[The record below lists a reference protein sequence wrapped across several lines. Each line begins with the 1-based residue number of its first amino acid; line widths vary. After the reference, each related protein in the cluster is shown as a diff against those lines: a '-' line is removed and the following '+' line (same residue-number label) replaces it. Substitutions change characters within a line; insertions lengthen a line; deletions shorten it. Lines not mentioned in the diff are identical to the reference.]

1 MKASR
6 ILLAVLAL
14 PLIAIA
20 TTTGVAAADGAG
32 AASDAANAILSS
44 GQSVSFGGDITVP
57 AGETHQGDV
66 VALGGNI
73 LVDGTVTQDVVA
85 FGGNVVINGTVGRDV
100 ASFGGSVTLGPHA
113 MVGRDIALAGGSLN
127 RAPGAVVGRN
137 VTSASRDFHWDGAPG
152 LAAFNHRGIGGGF
165 GWGSLAFGLVIAI
178 GIVLL
183 GLLTLLFFP
192 RQLLATAG
200 TVEQRWAES
209 LGLGC
214 AGAIA
219 GPPLLL
225 LFAITV
231 IFIPVSL
238 ALATAMMLAWLFGW
252 AAIFIL
258 IGQRL
263 LRTANRAQELVPA
276 LLLGGL
282 LVGILANIPYINIL
296 IVLAGG
302 SLALGAVIYSRFGTR
317 PPSLPLLGSAPAPSS
332 PPASQPPAAPA

>member
-6 ILLAVLAL
+6 FLAAILAA

-20 TTTGVAAADGAG
+20 TATGAAAADAGG
-32 AASDAANAILSS
+32 AANDAANALLA
-44 GQSVSFGGDITVP
+44 GQSFSFGGDITIP

-66 VALGGNI
+66 VAAGGNVT
-73 LVDGTVTQDVVA
+73 VDGTVTQDVVA
-85 FGGNVVINGTVGRDV
+85 VGGNVVINGTVGRDV

-113 MVGRDIALAGGSLN
+113 MVGRDIALAGGSLS

-137 VTSASRDFHWDGAPG
+137 ITYANRGFQWDGGPG
-152 LAAFNHRGIGGGF
+152 LAFNHPAFGGF
-165 GWGSLAFGLVIAI
+165 GWGGLAFGLIIAI

-183 GLLTLLFFP
+183 GLVMLLFFP
-192 RQLLATAG
+192 RQLLATSA
-200 TVEQRWAES
+200 TVEQRPMES

-214 AGAIA
+214 AGVIA
-219 GPPLLL
+219 GLALMV
-225 LFAITV
+225 LFAITI

-238 ALATAMMLAWLFGW
+238 ALATAITIAWLFGW
-252 AAIFIL
+252 AAIFVL
-258 IGQRL
+258 TGQRL

-282 LVGILANIPYINIL
+282 LIGILANIPLVNIA
-296 IVLAGG
+296 VLLVGG

-317 PPSLPLLGSAPAPSS
+317 PPSLPFLGGAPASPSAPS
-332 PPASQPPAAPA
+332 PPAPQAPAAPA